1 MPYRVIAWALLLAVI
16 RGQPLL
22 AKDAKWFEL
31 SSEHF
36 LLFTDTDESKG
47 QRLLTDLEIRVA
59 AFSQTFGKVPQRQFR
74 IEIFVFNND
83 QEYMEAAPR
92 PQGEEKLNK
101 SAYVVRG
108 PDRVFVVAKD
118 KSPEDIANDAA
129 HALGHVFFERYV
141 YWRPFWLAEGAAE
154 YLRKAGRPADTKAVS
169 EEQAFGIGDIV
180 TIVPSATYN
189 DNETSAFRTQS
200 YPLLRL
206 LLDQNPELIKQYLQD
221 LRAESDAQP
230 KIPIDAA
237 ALDSKLKNY
246 VETPLK
252 LPALVPAI
260 KSAEANSA
268 KLAIH
273 RGDLLLATS
282 READAARWYNA
293 DSKEARAARAILTRF
308 SRTAAESVRALD
320 RASRELPD
328 YGLVQYHFGAIEIQ
342 EKKDVQSQVAA
353 LERAVQLLPLMGR
366 AHAELARVYT
376 LSGQAEKA
384 MPLIAKALELEPEFA
399 DRFFEI
405 RADTNVALGQMDR
418 AFRDINTAASLPH
431 GDKAATEHYVLK
443 ISAVRKRIETARRE
457 ADDRR
462 LEQIRREVAAEV
474 QQREPPRPVAPP
486 PPPVPPGRID
496 YQIEARAPIE
506 VLENVYPEYPENLR
520 KSGSKGTITLR
531 VDVGPDGKVKT
542 VSVATSQLPEM
553 NTATVEAVK
562 QWTFKP
568 GNRSIRIVFNYS
580 LQ

>member
-1 MPYRVIAWALLLAVI
+1 MPYRLILWVLMAALF
-16 RGQPLL
+16 RSQPLL

-36 LLFTDTDESKG
+36 LLFTDADESKG

-59 AFSQTFGKVPQRQFR
+59 AFSQVFVKVPQRQFP

-83 QEYMEAAPR
+83 QDFIDAAPR
-92 PQGEEKLNK
+92 PQEGDKLNK
-101 SAYVVRG
+101 SAYVLRG

-129 HALGHVFFERYV
+129 HGLGHVLFERYV
-141 YWRPFWLAEGAAE
+141 YWRSFWLAEGAAE
-154 YLRKAGRPADTKAVS
+154 YLRKAGRPADTKPVS
-169 EEQAFGIGDIV
+169 EEQAFGAGDIV
-180 TIVPSATYN
+180 TIVQSATYN
-189 DNETSAFRTQS
+189 DNQTSAFQTQS
-200 YPLLRL
+200 YRLLRL
-206 LLDQNPELIKQYLQD
+206 VLEQSPEVIKQYLRE
-221 LRAESDAQP
+221 LRAESDAPP
-230 KIPIDAA
+230 KIQIDAVEV
-237 ALDSKLKNY
+237 DSKLKSY

-252 LPALVPAI
+252 LPAVTPAI
-260 KSAEANSA
+260 KAAEPDSA

-320 RASRELPD
+320 RAARELPD
-328 YGLVQYHFGAIEIQ
+328 YGLVQYHFGALEIQ
-342 EKKDVQSQVAA
+342 DKKDVQSQVAA
-353 LERAVQLLPLMGR
+353 LERSVQLLPMMGR

-384 MPLIAKALELEPEFA
+384 MPLIARALELEPEFA
-399 DRFFEI
+399 DHFLEI
-405 RADTNVALGQMDR
+405 RADTNLALGQPDP
-418 AFRDINTAASLPH
+418 AFRDINTAAALPH
-431 GDKAATEHYVLK
+431 GEKAATERYVLK
-443 ISAVRKRIETARRE
+443 IAAVRKKIETARRD
-457 ADDRR
+457 ADYQR
-462 LEQIRREVAAEV
+462 LEQIRKEAAVEAER
-474 QQREPPRPVAPP
+474 REPPRPVAPP

-506 VLENVYPEYPENLR
+506 VLETVYPDYPENLR
-520 KSGSKGTITLR
+520 KSGSAGTIALR

-542 VSVATSQLPEM
+542 VAVATSQLQDM
-553 NTATVEAVK
+553 NTATVDAVK

-568 GNRSIRIVFNYS
+568 SGRSIRIILTYS